1 MKIHCTPIAVLAA
14 TALVIATAG
23 PANAAGNTFDSSNA
37 IEVAVSAQPA
47 TPATSALPQLSAEVT
62 RDGATVSAPTGQG
75 QALELQMPGQASS
88 ASAQGN
94 LDVGV
99 TQGPGYSTAIED
111 SGSGTFRALIEIGSA
126 DAPRTYAFSVG
137 DDAQVIPLEDGG
149 ASVRDAAGSL
159 MGIFEPAWAVDANGD
174 AVPTWYEVRGS
185 TLIQHVSFSSAT
197 AFPVIADPF
206 WIPALFVMA
215 RLTGHVLTRAAQRG
229 VSEALIK
236 QVVQNGVRTAGNKG
250 TSVFTQGSG
259 RNKIRVV
266 VDNRTGGIITV
277 TKG

>member
-1 MKIHCTPIAVLAA
+1 MKIHCTPIAVLTA

-23 PANAAGNTFDSSNA
+23 PANATGDTVDFNSA
-37 IEVAVSAQPA
+37 IEAAVSAQPV
-47 TPATSALPQLSAEVT
+47 TPATSALPQLAAELV
-62 RDGATVSAPTGQG
+62 RDGATVSAPTGQD
-75 QALELQMPGQASS
+75 QALELKLPGQETS
-88 ASAQGN
+88 ASASGN
-94 LDVGV
+94 LDVGI
-99 TQGPGYSTAIED
+99 TAGTGYLTALED
-111 SGSGTFRALIEIGSA
+111 SGSGTFRALIEIHSA
-126 DAPRTYAFSVG
+126 DAPRTYAFSLGG
-137 DDAQVIPLEDGG
+137 DAEVIPLEDGG
-149 ASVRDAAGSL
+149 ASVRDATGSL
-159 MGIFEPAWAVDANGD
+159 LGIFEPAWAVDANGD

-185 TLIQHVSFSSAT
+185 TMVQHVGFSSTT
-197 AFPVIADPF
+197 AFPVVADPF

-236 QVVQNGVRTAGNKG
+236 QVVQNGVRTAGNRG

-266 VDNRTGGIITV
+266 VDNRTGDIITV